1 MKKYASYSFFVA
13 ASGLMKDKNQ
23 QSVVQN
29 SNLEQSKLPCRKK
42 QVISCKNLTGLLRAE
57 QNIVLHLSLQVCM
70 K

>member
-1 MKKYASYSFFVA
+1 
-13 ASGLMKDKNQ
+13 MKDKNQ